1 MKSPEELLKELQE
14 LQQDYD
20 SLKTA
25 FDHYITE
32 HNRNIEI
39 LRESEEKYRMLIEN
53 LNEIIYTLDQ
63 NATITYISPNIKAIG
78 GYSPAEIIGR
88 RFTDFVHPEDL
99 AGRLEQFGKILSG
112 VNEPSEYRMLTR
124 DGRSV
129 WVRTSAR
136 LFMKEGGEIG
146 VQGVLT
152 DITDLKESEKR
163 LNMLISQTP
172 AIIYSYKI
180 IKGEL
185 HLTYVNENVK
195 NILGFAPEELIG
207 NTELWYSCLHPDDHG
222 IAEQTIKSNLEIK
235 DSYSEY
241 RFRDK
246 SGIYHWLHDKQKVTR
261 NEEGDIEVIGA
272 SWDISERK
280 RMEEELIRARN
291 RAEESTRLKSIFLAN
306 LSHEIRTPMNGILG
320 FAELLE
326 TSKLNQKSRKNYINI
341 IIESGERMLETIN
354 HLMDISEIEAGE
366 IKIMNSVINIC
377 EQVKYI
383 CEFFKPETEKKGI
396 AFSCKTNVPGD
407 LVAITDREKLNAVL
421 TNLVKN
427 AIKYTDHGSVEF
439 GCNIENSELLFFV
452 KDTGIGISQEKHK
465 VIFERFRQADESHTR
480 NYEGIGLGLPIAKAY
495 IEMLGGKIWV
505 ESEKEKGSV
514 FYFTLPL
521 GENPGVVS
529 PEEKIQEETELPE
542 KYDFSGITILI
553 AEDEKDIQTYLQD
566 IMKSTN
572 AKIIMA
578 GNGKEAI
585 NILEKNPDIKI
596 ALLDIKMPVMDGLE
610 AARIIKSK
618 YRNLPLI
625 AQTAYSQ
632 NIEKKMASEA
642 GFDAFISKPLNRA
655 KLFKIIKNHLS

>member
-439 GCNIENSELLFFV
+439 GCKIENSELLFFV